1 MRDAQG
7 AADLAVPDADAGEA
21 VQGHVHEPRTRYQ
34 RLGEPPGGRVGGPGV
49 QQDIRAAGRAGVR
62 EPVMGGRQRAAEVQ
76 PAGTGEDAG
85 HDLGAAG
92 PAARAVPAV
101 LAGPAPVVLAQGI
114 RDATLADTA
123 PAARPVEQVPPV
135 EADEPGRGLPAGRS
149 RFPCCQLVQA
159 VQSPADVLIGNQSV
173 LSLGRRGVFI
183 VPGAHRAGRFTGQHG
198 EPFPGRGRCP
208 RERGVKNLL
217 HFRPR
222 PQARFLVPGGDRAHA
237 DSQVLGERLVAHPQ
251 RGLQIARGAAGPA
264 GHQVHDP
271 PPKAGMSATGPCPAQ
286 APG

>member
-1 MRDAQG
+1 MMPRA

-49 QQDIRAAGRAGVR
+49 QQDISAAGRAGVR
-62 EPVMGGRQRAAEVQ
+62 EPVMGGGQRTAEVQ
-76 PAGTGEDAG
+76 PARTRQDAG
-85 HDLGAAG
+85 HYLGAAG

-101 LAGPAPVVLAQGI
+101 LAGLAPVVLAQGI

-123 PAARPVEQVPPV
+123 PAARPVQQVPPV
-135 EADEPGRGLPAGRS
+135 EADEPGRDLPAGRS
-149 RFPCCQLVQA
+149 RFPGRKLVQA
-159 VQSPADVLIGNQSV
+159 AESPADVLIGNQPV
-173 LSLGRRGVFI
+173 LSVGRRGVF
-183 VPGAHRAGRFTGQHG
+183 VPPGAHRAGRFTGQHG

-208 RERGVKNLL
+208 RERLVKNLL

-222 PQARFLVPGGDRAHA
+222 PQAGFLVPGGDRAHA
-237 DSQVLGERLVAHPQ
+237 DSQVRGERLVAHPQ
-251 RGLQIARGAAGPA
+251 RSLQRARGAPGPA

-271 PPKAGMSATGPCPAQ
+271 PPRAEMTATGPCPAQ